1 MNDME
6 SVYDANSLLDAFNKS
21 KKGTAWK
28 ESVQRYEMNL
38 LRNINQTQKELKDGT
53 YEQKDFYEFK
63 LHERGK
69 TRHIKSMH
77 ISDRVVQRSV
87 CDNVLVPELSKYLTY
102 DNGASMEGKGIH
114 FARKRLSTHLH
125 KFYRKHKSNEG
136 YVLLIDFSKFFDNI
150 VHDGLIKE
158 MRKKIGD
165 KETMSFI
172 EKLINTF
179 RVDVSYMTDEEYANC
194 MKTLYNALE
203 HAQIDK
209 AKLTGEKYMRKSVGI
224 GSQISQIS
232 GVYYPTRIDNYC
244 KIVKGMKYYG
254 RYMDDIYIIH
264 EDKEYLKGLLN
275 DIQGI
280 CDELGLFINP
290 KKTQI
295 VKLSHGFTFLKIK
308 YNLTETGKVQE
319 RISKDSVTRMRRK
332 LKKFRKLMDA
342 GEMSFDDV
350 RCAYASWKGGV
361 SHCDSYNVVKSMD
374 KLFDELLSIHLLK
387 EDTEMSKTKMSKNEI
402 EQKIRDLKT
411 KLSCQ
416 ESDIGDWKIAKC
428 IEYSTLGMESPYD
441 LQELHKQRQ
450 VIRDEIGA
458 LEEELAKCEDED
470 EAAAEK

>member
-1 MNDME
+1 MKDME
-6 SVYDANSLLDAFNKS
+6 SVYDANSLLDAFKKS

-63 LHERGK
+63 LQERGK

-87 CDNVLVPELSKYLTY
+87 CDNVLVPELSKYLIY

-114 FARKRLSTHLH
+114 FARKRMATHLH

-136 YVLLIDFSKFFDNI
+136 YVLQIDFSKFFDNI

-172 EKLINTF
+172 EKLIDTF
-179 RVDVSYMTDEEYANC
+179 RVDVSYMTDEEYANSIN
-194 MKTLYNALE
+194 TLYDALQ

-209 AKLTGEKYMRKSVGI
+209 ALLTGEKYMRKSVGI

-244 KIVKGMKYYG
+244 KIVRGMKYYG

-264 EDKEYLKGLLN
+264 EDKEFLKGLLN
-275 DIQGI
+275 DIKGI

-308 YNLTETGKVQE
+308 YSLTETGKVRQ
-319 RISKDSVTRMRRK
+319 RISKDSVLREKRK
-332 LKKFRKLMDA
+332 LKKLRGLLEEGKV
-342 GEMSFDDV
+342 SFADV
-350 RCAYASWKGGV
+350 RSSYASWKGGV
-361 SHCDSYNVVKSMD
+361 EHYDSHTILQDMD
-374 KLFDELLSIHLLK
+374 KFFDELFIKPLL
-387 EDTEMSKTKMSKNEI
+387 EGGYN
-402 EQKIRDLKT
+402 
-411 KLSCQ
+411 
-416 ESDIGDWKIAKC
+416 
-428 IEYSTLGMESPYD
+428 
-441 LQELHKQRQ
+441 H
-450 VIRDEIGA
+450 
-458 LEEELAKCEDED
+458 EEK
-470 EAAAEK
+470 

>member
-38 LRNINQTQKELKDGT
+38 LRNINQTQKEMKDGT

-63 LHERGK
+63 LHEREKQG
-69 TRHIKSMH
+69 I
-77 ISDRVVQRSV
+77 
-87 CDNVLVPELSKYLTY
+87 LSQCTSLT
-102 DNGASMEGKGIH
+102 
-114 FARKRLSTHLH
+114 
-125 KFYRKHKSNEG
+125 
-136 YVLLIDFSKFFDNI
+136 VW
-150 VHDGLIKE
+150 
-158 MRKKIGD
+158 
-165 KETMSFI
+165 
-172 EKLINTF
+172 
-179 RVDVSYMTDEEYANC
+179 
-194 MKTLYNALE
+194 
-203 HAQIDK
+203 
-209 AKLTGEKYMRKSVGI
+209 
-224 GSQISQIS
+224 
-232 GVYYPTRIDNYC
+232 
-244 KIVKGMKYYG
+244 
-254 RYMDDIYIIH
+254 YMDDIYIIH

-361 SHCDSYNVVKSMD
+361 SHYDSYNVVKSMD
-374 KLFDELLSIHLLK
+374 KLFDELFIHPFIGGGHRD
-387 EDTEMSKTKMSKNEI
+387 EQNSN
-402 EQKIRDLKT
+402 EQK
-411 KLSCQ
+411 
-416 ESDIGDWKIAKC
+416 
-428 IEYSTLGMESPYD
+428 
-441 LQELHKQRQ
+441 
-450 VIRDEIGA
+450 
-458 LEEELAKCEDED
+458 
-470 EAAAEK
+470 

>member
-1 MNDME
+1 MKDME
-6 SVYDANSLLDAFNKS
+6 SVYDANSLLDAFKKS

-38 LRNINQTQKELKDGT
+38 LRNINQTQKEMKDGT

-114 FARKRLSTHLH
+114 FARKRMATHLH

-136 YVLLIDFSKFFDNI
+136 YVLQIDFSKFFDNI

-172 EKLINTF
+172 EKLIDTF
-179 RVDVSYMTDEEYANC
+179 RVDVSYMTDEEYANSIN
-194 MKTLYNALE
+194 TLYDALQ

-209 AKLTGEKYMRKSVGI
+209 ALLTGEKYMRKSVGI

-244 KIVKGMKYYG
+244 KIVRGMKYYG

-264 EDKEYLKGLLN
+264 EDKEFLKGLLN
-275 DIQGI
+275 DIRGI

-308 YNLTETGKVQE
+308 YSLTETGKVIQ
-319 RISKDSVTRMRRK
+319 RISKDSVLREKRK
-332 LKKFRKLMDA
+332 LKKLRGLLEEGKV
-342 GEMSFDDV
+342 SFADV
-350 RCAYASWKGGV
+350 RCSYASWRGGV
-361 SHCDSYNVVKSMD
+361 AHYDSHTILQNMD
-374 KLFDELLSIHLLK
+374 KFFDELFIKPLL
-387 EDTEMSKTKMSKNEI
+387 EGGYN
-402 EQKIRDLKT
+402 
-411 KLSCQ
+411 
-416 ESDIGDWKIAKC
+416 
-428 IEYSTLGMESPYD
+428 
-441 LQELHKQRQ
+441 H
-450 VIRDEIGA
+450 
-458 LEEELAKCEDED
+458 EEK
-470 EAAAEK
+470 

>member
-1 MNDME
+1 MKDME
-6 SVYDANSLLDAFNKS
+6 SVYDANSLLDAFKKS

-38 LRNINQTQKELKDGT
+38 LRNINQTQKEMKDGT

-114 FARKRLSTHLH
+114 FARKRMATHLH

-136 YVLLIDFSKFFDNI
+136 YVLQIDFSKFFDNI

-172 EKLINTF
+172 EKLIDTF
-179 RVDVSYMTDEEYANC
+179 RVDVSYMTDEEYANSIN
-194 MKTLYNALE
+194 TLYDSLQ

-209 AKLTGEKYMRKSVGI
+209 ALLTGEKYMRKSVGI

-244 KIVKGMKYYG
+244 KIVRGMKYYG

-264 EDKEYLKGLLN
+264 EDKEFLKGLLN
-275 DIQGI
+275 DIRGI

-308 YNLTETGKVQE
+308 YSLTETGKVIQ
-319 RISKDSVTRMRRK
+319 RISKDSVLREKRK
-332 LKKFRKLMDA
+332 LKKLRGLLEEGKV
-342 GEMSFDDV
+342 SFADV
-350 RCAYASWKGGV
+350 RCSYASWRGGV
-361 SHCDSYNVVKSMD
+361 AHYDSHTILQNMD
-374 KLFDELLSIHLLK
+374 KFFDELFIKPLL
-387 EDTEMSKTKMSKNEI
+387 EGGYN
-402 EQKIRDLKT
+402 
-411 KLSCQ
+411 
-416 ESDIGDWKIAKC
+416 
-428 IEYSTLGMESPYD
+428 
-441 LQELHKQRQ
+441 H
-450 VIRDEIGA
+450 
-458 LEEELAKCEDED
+458 EEK
-470 EAAAEK
+470 

>member
-38 LRNINQTQKELKDGT
+38 LRN
-53 YEQKDFYEFK
+53 
-63 LHERGK
+63 
-69 TRHIKSMH
+69 
-77 ISDRVVQRSV
+77 
-87 CDNVLVPELSKYLTY
+87 
-102 DNGASMEGKGIH
+102 
-114 FARKRLSTHLH
+114 
-125 KFYRKHKSNEG
+125 
-136 YVLLIDFSKFFDNI
+136 
-150 VHDGLIKE
+150 
-158 MRKKIGD
+158 
-165 KETMSFI
+165 
-172 EKLINTF
+172 
-179 RVDVSYMTDEEYANC
+179 
-194 MKTLYNALE
+194 
-203 HAQIDK
+203 
-209 AKLTGEKYMRKSVGI
+209 
-224 GSQISQIS
+224 
-232 GVYYPTRIDNYC
+232 
-244 KIVKGMKYYG
+244 IVKGMKYYG

-361 SHCDSYNVVKSMD
+361 SHYDSYNVVKSMD
-374 KLFDELLSIHLLK
+374 KLFDELFIHPFIGGGHRD
-387 EDTEMSKTKMSKNEI
+387 EQNNN
-402 EQKIRDLKT
+402 EQK
-411 KLSCQ
+411 
-416 ESDIGDWKIAKC
+416 
-428 IEYSTLGMESPYD
+428 
-441 LQELHKQRQ
+441 
-450 VIRDEIGA
+450 
-458 LEEELAKCEDED
+458 
-470 EAAAEK
+470 

>member
-1 MNDME
+1 MQKQEFEERIERTVTDEQYKVIEEVYMWHPSIRNTSGKDEVAELYKSFGMTIFHDMLPR
-6 SVYDANSLLDAFNKS
+6 A
-21 KKGTAWK
+21 KKAH
-28 ESVQRYEMNL
+28 
-38 LRNINQTQKELKDGT
+38 EL
-53 YEQKDFYEFK
+53 
-63 LHERGK
+63 
-69 TRHIKSMH
+69 
-77 ISDRVVQRSV
+77 
-87 CDNVLVPELSKYLTY
+87 
-102 DNGASMEGKGIH
+102 
-114 FARKRLSTHLH
+114 
-125 KFYRKHKSNEG
+125 
-136 YVLLIDFSKFFDNI
+136 
-150 VHDGLIKE
+150 
-158 MRKKIGD
+158 
-165 KETMSFI
+165 
-172 EKLINTF
+172 
-179 RVDVSYMTDEEYANC
+179 DEEYANC

-361 SHCDSYNVVKSMD
+361 SHYDSYNVVKSMD
-374 KLFDELLSIHLLK
+374 KLFDELFIHPFIGGGHRD
-387 EDTEMSKTKMSKNEI
+387 EQNNN
-402 EQKIRDLKT
+402 EQK
-411 KLSCQ
+411 
-416 ESDIGDWKIAKC
+416 
-428 IEYSTLGMESPYD
+428 
-441 LQELHKQRQ
+441 
-450 VIRDEIGA
+450 
-458 LEEELAKCEDED
+458 
-470 EAAAEK
+470 

>member
-1 MNDME
+1 
-6 SVYDANSLLDAFNKS
+6 
-21 KKGTAWK
+21 
-28 ESVQRYEMNL
+28 
-38 LRNINQTQKELKDGT
+38 
-53 YEQKDFYEFK
+53 
-63 LHERGK
+63 
-69 TRHIKSMH
+69 
-77 ISDRVVQRSV
+77 
-87 CDNVLVPELSKYLTY
+87 
-102 DNGASMEGKGIH
+102 
-114 FARKRLSTHLH
+114 
-125 KFYRKHKSNEG
+125 
-136 YVLLIDFSKFFDNI
+136 
-150 VHDGLIKE
+150 
-158 MRKKIGD
+158 
-165 KETMSFI
+165 MSFI
-172 EKLINTF
+172 EKLIDTF

-361 SHCDSYNVVKSMD
+361 SHYDSYNVVKRWISSLMS
-374 KLFDELLSIHLLK
+374 FLSIHLLE
-387 EDTEMSKTKMSKNEI
+387 EDTEMSKTTMSKNEI

-458 LEEELAKCEDED
+458 LEEELAKCEDEIGALEEELAKCEDED
-470 EAAAEK
+470 EAASEK